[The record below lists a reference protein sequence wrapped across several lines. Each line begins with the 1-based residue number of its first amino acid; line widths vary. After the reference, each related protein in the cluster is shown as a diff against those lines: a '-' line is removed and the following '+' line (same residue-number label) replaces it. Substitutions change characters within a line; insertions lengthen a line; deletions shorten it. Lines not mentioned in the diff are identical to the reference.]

1 MEIHEDLLTEIE
13 TEINLVTVSTGTRL
27 ADYLIDLV
35 IFYILFVVTLL
46 VYRSFISYP
55 DKLVSYMISYVLLVT
70 YYTLIEGATN
80 GRSVGKLITG
90 SRAVKE
96 DGTAITWNDALL
108 RSLAR
113 IVPFEPFSAF
123 NGNPWHDRWT
133 HTKVV
138 KNSRI

>member
-1 MEIHEDLLTEIE
+1 MEMLEDLLTDVEK
-13 TEINLVTVSTGTRL
+13 EINLVPVSAGIRF
-27 ADYLIDLV
+27 ADYLIDMV
-35 IFYILFVVTLL
+35 IFYILFVAVLL
-46 VYRSFISYP
+46 LLRSFISDSDGILLYI
-55 DKLVSYMISYVLLVT
+55 ISYTLFVA

-90 SRAVKE
+90 SKAVKE

-108 RSLAR
+108 RSLTR

-123 NGNPWHDRWT
+123 GSNPWHDRWT

-138 KNSRI
+138 KNDRR

>member
-1 MEIHEDLLTEIE
+1 MEMLEDLLTDVEK
-13 TEINLVTVSTGTRL
+13 EINLVPVSAGIRF
-27 ADYLIDLV
+27 ADYLIDMV
-35 IFYILFVVTLL
+35 IFYILFVVVLL
-46 VYRSFISYP
+46 VLRSFISDSDGILLYI
-55 DKLVSYMISYVLLVT
+55 ISYTLFVT

-90 SRAVKE
+90 SKAVKE

-108 RSLAR
+108 RSLTR

-123 NGNPWHDRWT
+123 GSNPWHDRWT

-138 KNSRI
+138 KNDRR